1 MKTRFFVALVLLFVS
16 VFTWSQS
23 FNGPL
28 PQRQQEIIQ
37 QLASSHKSI
46 QRELRETESGYEA
59 ITTSA
64 DASIASLLQEHVT
77 YMAARLAAGGA
88 VRQWDPAYRELMEHI
103 EDIEDIEVRTELL
116 ENGISVSVTSSNSVA
131 GDVAR
136 NHGSIVTLFVKLGL
150 AEVEN
155 EHTPVAADAP

>member
-103 EDIEDIEVRTELL
+103 EDIEVKTELL
-116 ENGISVSVTSSNSVA
+116 DNGISVSVTSSNSVA

-155 EHTPVAADAP
+155 EHAPVAADAP